1 MAFTS
6 TRRLFFQ
13 GTALTGAAAAL
24 TACSQKSAEE
34 QAQQANA
41 ANDKAVEEQMKLP
54 STAWERVD
62 YDQVADGGTFTIAI
76 AQVPANWNQSHIDGN
91 EVSLSA
97 IMETVCPE
105 TPLKASENG
114 EAKPDPDYIKS
125 AELTSEDPQ
134 IVTVKFNEKAVW
146 SDGTPVTVDDLIS
159 QQKAQNGENDK
170 YQTASTTG
178 WSSIKEIRKI
188 NDFEAEIEYAET
200 FPFWNIYLYPSL
212 PKAVTATPEAF
223 NGLSTEPTL
232 TRGPFAI
239 DNIDATGG
247 VITVKRNDKW
257 WGRAPKLESIIFKVT
272 TQQNQAQA
280 FVNGELDYI
289 DISDGDT
296 YGQAK
301 GRKDAVIQKSNGLS
315 WSHLTLNVGG
325 ADGAFGDAKVREAIF
340 RGIDRNA
347 VARAVMEPLESPVI
361 LVNNY
366 IYMPGQ
372 EGYEDSFG
380 DLKFD
385 PEASAKLLEE
395 AGYKKNGDVYE
406 KDGKPLAFSLIIPAE
421 TKSSEDRARQI
432 MTNLN
437 AVGFKVDLQTV
448 PADKYFDDYVI
459 PGSFAAV
466 SFGWRGTLFAEQ
478 SGTNVFL
485 KDSGQNFTG
494 FAPESLEGLNKELH
508 SELDPSKR
516 VEIANKFSKEQF
528 GAFTVL
534 PFYATPTII
543 GLTEGFVNVGAAQ
556 FETTDWTAVGKKA

>member
-6 TRRLFFQ
+6 TRRLFLQ

-24 TACSQKSAEE
+24 TACSQQSAEE
-34 QAQQANA
+34 RAKQASA

-62 YDQVADGGTFTIAI
+62 YDQVADGGTFTISI
-76 AQVPANWNQSHIDGN
+76 AQIPANWNQNHIDGN

-97 IMETVCPE
+97 IMDTVCPQ

-114 EAKPDPDYIKS
+114 EVELDTDYITS

-134 IVTVKFNEKAVW
+134 IVTVKYNEKAVW
-146 SDGTPVTVDDLIS
+146 SDGTPVTVDDLIA
-159 QQKAQNGENDK
+159 QQKAMNGENEK
-170 YQTASTTG
+170 YQAASTNG

-188 NDFEAEIEYAET
+188 SDFEAEIEYAET
-200 FPFWNIYLYPSL
+200 FPFWNVYLYPNL
-212 PKAVTATPEAF
+212 PKAISETPEAF
-223 NGLSTEPTL
+223 NGQVTEPTL
-232 TRGPFAI
+232 TRGPFKV

-247 VITVKRNDKW
+247 VITVTRNDKW
-257 WGRAPKLESIIFKVT
+257 WGRAPKLETIVFKVT
-272 TQQNQAQA
+272 TQQNMAQA

-289 DISDGDT
+289 EIADGDT

-301 GRKDAVIQKSNGLS
+301 GRKSAVIQKSNGLS
-315 WSHLTLNVGG
+315 WAHLTLNVGG
-325 ADGAFGDAKVREAIF
+325 AEGALGDEKVREAIF

-361 LVNNY
+361 LVNNF

-372 EGYEDSFG
+372 EGYEDSYA

-385 PEASAKLLEE
+385 PEASQKLLEE
-395 AGYKKNGDVYE
+395 AGYEKNGDVYE
-406 KDGKPLAFSLIIPAE
+406 KDGKPLAFSIIIPAE
-421 TKSSEDRARQI
+421 TKSSEDRARQM

-448 PADKYFDDYVI
+448 PSDKYFDDYVI
-459 PGSFAAV
+459 PGHFAAV

-478 SGTNVFL
+478 SGPNVFL

-494 FAPESLEGLNKELH
+494 YAPKEVDELNKKIQT
-508 SELDPSKR
+508 ELDPKKR
-516 VEIANKFSKEQF
+516 MELANEFSSAQAK
-528 GAFTVL
+528 AYTVL
-534 PFYATPTII
+534 PFYASPTII

>member
-6 TRRLFFQ
+6 TRRLFLQ

-24 TACSQKSAEE
+24 TACSQQSAEE
-34 QAQQANA
+34 RAKQASA
-41 ANDKAVEEQMKLP
+41 ANEKAVEEQMKLP
-54 STAWERVD
+54 STAWERAD
-62 YDQVADGGTFTIAI
+62 YDKVADGGTFTVAI
-76 AQVPANWNQSHIDGN
+76 PQIPANWNQSHIDGN
-91 EVSLSA
+91 EVSVSA
-97 IMETVCPE
+97 IMETVSPE
-105 TPLKASENG
+105 TPLKADEKGGVELN
-114 EAKPDPDYIKS
+114 PDYLTS

-134 IVTVKFNEKAVW
+134 IVTVKYNEKAVW
-146 SDGTPVTVDDLIS
+146 SDGTPVTVDDFIS
-159 QQKAQNGENDK
+159 QQKAQNGENEA

-200 FPFWNIYLYPSL
+200 FPFWNVYLYPSL
-212 PKAVTATPEAF
+212 PKAITATPEAF
-223 NGLSTEPTL
+223 NGLSSEPPL
-232 TRGPFAI
+232 TRGPFKI

-247 VITVKRNDKW
+247 VVTVKRNDKW
-257 WGRAPKLESIIFKVT
+257 WGRAPKLETIIFKVT
-272 TQQNQAQA
+272 TQQNMAQA
-280 FVNGELDYI
+280 FVNGELDMI
-289 DISDGDT
+289 EIADGDT

-301 GRKDAVIQKSNGLS
+301 GRKNAVIQKSNGLS

-325 ADGAFGDAKVREAIF
+325 AEGALGDAKVREAIF
-340 RGIDRNA
+340 RSIDRNA

-361 LVNNY
+361 LVDNF

-380 DLKFD
+380 GLKFD
-385 PEASAKLLEE
+385 PEAAQKLLEE

-406 KDGKPLAFSLIIPAE
+406 KDGKPLAFSILIPAE
-421 TKSSEDRARQI
+421 AKSNEDRARQI

-437 AVGFKVDLQTV
+437 AIGFKVDLKTV
-448 PADKYFDDYVI
+448 PSDKYFDDYVV
-459 PGSFAAV
+459 PGRFAAV
-466 SFGWRGTLFAEQ
+466 TFGWRGTLFAEQ

-485 KDSGQNFTG
+485 EGSGQNFTG
-494 FAPESLEGLNKELH
+494 FAPAELTDLNKKLH
-508 SELDPSKR
+508 SELDEGKR
-516 VEIANKFSKEQF
+516 KEIANEFSKVQA
-528 GAFTVL
+528 GAYTVL